1 MKWQPLVTGCFR
13 QHTSTASGSHSSTT
27 TTSRTTSAA
36 IICLVSL
43 SHTVQHCS
51 KSIFHCDGSIS
62 GTAVVTINFTLFT
75 WVLVLPV
82 VMTLWSSTDYELV
95 TLVLLIHTHSPV
107 MTNQLVTPLTVY
119 HILLEYPD
127 LQLILQKY
135 FSVNSLKELFESVD
149 NCFLIDF
156 IKESNFY
163 ISL

>member
-1 MKWQPLVTGCFR
+1 
-13 QHTSTASGSHSSTT
+13 
-27 TTSRTTSAA
+27 
-36 IICLVSL
+36 
-43 SHTVQHCS
+43 
-51 KSIFHCDGSIS
+51 
-62 GTAVVTINFTLFT
+62 
-75 WVLVLPV
+75 
-82 VMTLWSSTDYELV
+82 
-95 TLVLLIHTHSPV
+95 